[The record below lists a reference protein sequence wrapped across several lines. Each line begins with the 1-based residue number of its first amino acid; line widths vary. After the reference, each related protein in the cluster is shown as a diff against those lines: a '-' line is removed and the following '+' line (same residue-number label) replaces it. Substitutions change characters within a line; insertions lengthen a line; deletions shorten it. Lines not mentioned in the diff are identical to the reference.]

1 MKFPSSSF
9 LLTLIVPVFACAQT
23 GGNAMPGMAMPAE
36 KPAATAPA
44 ATGTPPH
51 LLYGWAPPV
60 DDRMRFN
67 YVSIDRLEFSSG
79 NAPDALHLDAQG
91 WYGGDRDKFWWKA
104 EGTHQ
109 IQGSSAGE
117 GELQALYS
125 RLVAPFWDFQAG
137 LRYDRTWG
145 PGPAH
150 GRAFAVIGFTGL
162 APYWFEVEPAL
173 FVSQDGDVSARLS
186 VTYDALLTQR
196 LVLQPRLDVNAAL
209 QDVTKFGVGGG
220 FNNVEF
226 GLRLRYEIRREFA
239 PYIGVTW
246 SRQLG
251 ATADLARAGGAT
263 VDEVRVVAGVRLWW

>member
-1 MKFPSSSF
+1 MKLRSSF
-9 LLTLIVPVFACAQT
+9 VLSLTIPLLGYAQT
-23 GGNAMPGMAMPAE
+23 HSGHGGNAMPAE
-36 KPAATAPA
+36 TPAATVSA

-51 LLYGWAPPV
+51 QLNAWAPPV

-67 YVSIDRLEFSSG
+67 YILLDRLELSTG
-79 NAPDALHLDAQG
+79 DAPDALHLDAQG

-109 IQGSSAGE
+109 IQGTSIGE

-145 PGPAH
+145 SGSNH

-173 FVSQDGDVSARLS
+173 FVSEDGDVSARIS
-186 VTYDALLTQR
+186 ATYDALLTQR
-196 LVLQPRLDVNAAL
+196 LVLQPRLDVNVAL
-209 QDVTKFGVGGG
+209 QDVPKFGVGSG
-220 FNNVEF
+220 FNNVEL
-226 GLRLRYEIRREFA
+226 GLRLRYEIRREIA
-239 PYIGVTW
+239 PYVGVTW
-246 SRQLG
+246 LRQLG
-251 ATADLARAGGAT
+251 ATADLARGTGAK
-263 VDEVRVVAGVRLWW
+263 VDEVRLVAGVRLWW

>member
-1 MKFPSSSF
+1 MKISCSF
-9 LLTLIVPVFACAQT
+9 LLPLFVPILACAQT
-23 GGNAMPGMAMPAE
+23 GGNTMPGMTMPAE

-51 LLYGWAPPV
+51 QLYGWAPPV

-67 YVSIDRLEFSSG
+67 YVLLDRLEFSTGAS
-79 NAPDALHLDAQG
+79 PDALHLDAQG

-109 IQGSSAGE
+109 TQGASAGE

-125 RLVAPFWDFQAG
+125 QLVAPFWDFQAG

-145 PGPAH
+145 PGPDH
-150 GRAFAVIGFTGL
+150 GRAFAVFGFTGL

-173 FVSQDGDVSARLS
+173 FVSEDGDVSARLS
-186 VTYDALLTQR
+186 ATYDALLSQR
-196 LVLQPRLDVNAAL
+196 LVLQPRLDVNVAL
-209 QDVTKFGVGGG
+209 QEVPKFGIGSG
-220 FNNVEF
+220 FNNMEL
-226 GLRLRYEIRREFA
+226 GLRLRYEIKREFA
-239 PYIGVTW
+239 PYVGVTL

-251 ATADLARAGGAT
+251 ATADLARGTGVK
-263 VDEVRVVAGVRLWW
+263 VDEVRLVAGVRLWW

>member
-1 MKFPSSSF
+1 MKISRSF
-9 LLTLIVPVFACAQT
+9 LLPLLVPILACAQT
-23 GGNAMPGMAMPAE
+23 GENTMPGMTMPAE

-51 LLYGWAPPV
+51 QLYGWAPPV

-67 YVSIDRLEFSSG
+67 YILLDRLEFSTG
-79 NAPDALHLDAQG
+79 NEPDALHLDAQG

-109 IQGSSAGE
+109 TQGASAGE

-125 RLVAPFWDFQAG
+125 RLTAPFWDFQAG
-137 LRYDRTWG
+137 LRYDRIWG
-145 PGPAH
+145 PGLDH

-173 FVSQDGDVSARLS
+173 FVSADGDVSARLS
-186 VTYDALLTQR
+186 ATYDALLTQR
-196 LVLQPRLDVNAAL
+196 LVLQPRLDVNVAL
-209 QDVTKFGVGGG
+209 QDVPKFGVGSG
-220 FNNVEF
+220 FNNVEL
-226 GLRLRYEIRREFA
+226 GLRLRYEIRREVA
-239 PYIGVTW
+239 PYVGVTW

-251 ATADLARAGGAT
+251 ATADLARGTGAK
-263 VDEVRVVAGVRLWW
+263 VDEVRFVAGVRVWW

>member
-1 MKFPSSSF
+1 MKISSSC
-9 LLTLIVPVFACAQT
+9 LLAFILPVAGYAQAS
-23 GGNAMPGMAMPAE
+23 GNAMPGMAMPAE
-36 KPAATAPA
+36 KPAATALA

-67 YVSIDRLEFSSG
+67 YASIDRFEFSTG
-79 NAPDALHLDAQG
+79 ALPDAFHLDAQG

-109 IQGSSAGE
+109 TQGTSAGE

-145 PGPAH
+145 PGPDH

-173 FVSQDGDVSARLS
+173 FVSEDGDVSARLS
-186 VTYDALLTQR
+186 ATYDALLTQR
-196 LVLQPRLDVNAAL
+196 LVLQPRLDVNVAL
-209 QDVTKFGVGGG
+209 QDVPKFGVGSG
-220 FNNVEF
+220 FNNVEL

-239 PYIGVTW
+239 PYVGVTW
-246 SRQLG
+246 LRQLG
-251 ATADLARAGGAT
+251 ATSGLARAAGAT
-263 VDEVRVVAGVRLWW
+263 VEELRFVAGVRLWW

>member
-1 MKFPSSSF
+1 MKLPSSF
-9 LLTLIVPVFACAQT
+9 LLTLVVPVLAYAQT

-67 YVSIDRLEFSSG
+67 YVSMDRLEFSTG
-79 NAPDALHLDAQG
+79 DAPDALHLDAQG

-109 IQGSSAGE
+109 IQGASAGA

-145 PGPAH
+145 PGPDH

-173 FVSQDGDVSARLS
+173 FVSENGDVSARLS
-186 VTYDALLTQR
+186 ATYDALLTQR
-196 LVLQPRLDVNAAL
+196 LVIQPRLDVNVAL
-209 QDVTKFGVGGG
+209 QDVPKFGVGSG
-220 FNNVEF
+220 FNNLEL
-226 GLRLRYEIRREFA
+226 GLRLRYEIKREFA
-239 PYIGVTW
+239 PYVGVTW

-251 ATADLARAGGAT
+251 ATADLARGAGAK
-263 VDEVRVVAGVRLWW
+263 VDEVRFVAGVRLWW

>member
-1 MKFPSSSF
+1 MKIPSSL
-9 LLTLIVPVFACAQT
+9 LLTFLVPALGYAQT
-23 GGNAMPGMAMPAE
+23 HSGHGANAIPAE
-36 KPAATAPA
+36 KPDASAPA

-51 LLYGWAPPV
+51 VLYGWAPPV

-67 YVSIDRLEFSSG
+67 YVLIDRLEFSTG
-79 NAPDALHLDAQG
+79 DATDALHLDAQG
-91 WYGGDRDKFWWKA
+91 WYGGDRNKFWWKA

-109 IQGSSAGE
+109 TQGASAGE

-145 PGPAH
+145 PGPDH

-173 FVSQDGDVSARLS
+173 FVSEDGDVSVRLS

-209 QDVTKFGVGGG
+209 QDVPKFGIGSG
-220 FNNVEF
+220 FNDVEL
-226 GLRLRYEIRREFA
+226 GLRLRYEIRREVA
-239 PYIGVTW
+239 PYVGVTW

-251 ATADLARAGGAT
+251 ATAGLARAAGGT
-263 VDEVRVVAGVRLWW
+263 VDELRLVAGVRLWW

>member
-44 ATGTPPH
+44 TTGTPPH
-51 LLYGWAPPV
+51 QFYGWAPPV

-186 VTYDALLTQR
+186 VTYDALLTHR

-209 QDVTKFGVGGG
+209 QDVTKFGVGSG
-220 FNNVEF
+220 FNNVEL

-239 PYIGVTW
+239 PYVGVTW
-246 SRQLG
+246 LRQLG